1 MKSQP
6 LLFLN
11 QLVFGCLEA
20 YFQFKIGVKSGDT
33 DLMMAGLIE
42 GEKIFF
48 FNRSNRNYQSAAA
61 HRIADLIKM
70 PDQMKILRLKNQTTD
85 ATVLNSFTLPSDN
98 EGNFAHNNGGPLTL
112 CLHML
117 DAVTFTPCQH
127 FLCIILQ
134 GHLQTLHPIILKCL
148 ESAQIKCHKT
158 NPIT

>member
-1 MKSQP
+1 MAGKFSLLKTYIANTLPPHNFENYTMWIRDEVKSQP

-61 HRIADLIKM
+61 HRIADLVKM
-70 PDQMKILRLKNQTTD
+70 PDKMKTLRLKNQTTD

-98 EGNFAHNNGGPLTL
+98 KGNF
-112 CLHML
+112 
-117 DAVTFTPCQH
+117 D
-127 FLCIILQ
+127 IYIL
-134 GHLQTLHPIILKCL
+134 
-148 ESAQIKCHKT
+148 A
-158 NPIT
+158 